1 MRQISTPSSF
11 LTDLSLISREQLLAI
26 IGIQTEIAKVG
37 LDLGA
42 VMALVVE
49 RAQQL
54 VGGDGAV
61 IELVEGDEMV
71 YRATSGIAAKQLGL
85 RLQIAN
91 SLSGF
96 CIKTGVPQRCDDS
109 ELDDRV
115 DREACRVINL
125 RSAVVIPLKYRANCI
140 GVLKV
145 LSSQPASFSPADKA
159 LLNLLSEALGAEM
172 FFAVK
177 YAQDELFYRA
187 THDEMTG
194 LPNRSLFLDRLRN
207 LLSQLQRG
215 DRRVAVLVV
224 DMDNLKTIND
234 SYGHA
239 AGDAALCELAKRLS
253 SELRST
259 DTVARIGGDEFCVIL
274 YPVEGLLATQGS
286 VDRLLDSVHKP
297 FHHNGI
303 QLPLSISVGFAL
315 APDDGVDLNE
325 LVASADRAMYQA
337 KRAKKTSKPAE
348 QYTAN

>member
-1 MRQISTPSSF
+1 MSHKALDSPPLLDS
-11 LTDLSLISREQLLAI
+11 SLISREQLLAI
-26 IGIQTEIAKVG
+26 IGMQTEIAKIG
-37 LDLGA
+37 LDLGG

-54 VGGDGAV
+54 VGCDGAV

-71 YRATSGIAAKQLGL
+71 YRATAGIAATQLGL

-96 CIKTGVPQRCDDS
+96 CIKTGEPQRCDDA
-109 ELDDRV
+109 ELDERV
-115 DREACRVINL
+115 DRAACRAINL
-125 RSAVVIPLKYRANCI
+125 RSIVAIPLKYRQNCI

-145 LSSQPASFSPADKA
+145 LSCTAAAFSPADQA
-159 LLNLLSEALGAEM
+159 LLNMLSEVLGAEL

-207 LLSQLQRG
+207 LLGQLQRD
-215 DRRVAVLVV
+215 DRRVALLMV
-224 DMDNLKTIND
+224 DMDNLKTLND
-234 SYGHA
+234 NYGHA

-253 SELRST
+253 RELRST

-274 YPVEGLLATQGS
+274 YPIEGLFAAQCS
-286 VDRLLDSVHKP
+286 ADRLLEAVRKP
-297 FHHNGI
+297 FSFQ
-303 QLPLSISVGFAL
+303 QLQLQLSVSLGLAL
-315 APDDGVDLNE
+315 APDDGIDLAE
-325 LVASADRAMYQA
+325 LLAIADRAMYQV
-337 KRAKKTSKPAE
+337 KHAKKVKKSA
-348 QYTAN
+348 